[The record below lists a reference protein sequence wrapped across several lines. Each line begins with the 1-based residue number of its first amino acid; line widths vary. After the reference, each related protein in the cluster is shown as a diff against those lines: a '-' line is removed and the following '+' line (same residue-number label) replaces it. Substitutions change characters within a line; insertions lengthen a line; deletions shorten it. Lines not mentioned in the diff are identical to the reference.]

1 VIQDKNSQQ
10 TTVSTLN
17 SDLYEH
23 PTLYDALLP
32 AEAHVPYYL
41 DLARQAS
48 GDVLELACGTGQLT
62 APIAA
67 AGLPTAGL
75 DLSAPMLT
83 AARERAAAANVSV
96 EYVPGDMRNFDLGR
110 RFALIFI
117 ARNSLLHLHST
128 EDLLAAFAAVKRHTA
143 PGGIFAF
150 DIFNPNVRLLA
161 RPPEQRFP
169 VFEKETESFGKLSV
183 EETTDYDPATQVGR
197 SRWYISAPG
206 KPDAWVLPLDLRNIF
221 PQELPL
227 LLAAGGFHLKS
238 RMGDLYETPFHSNS
252 RSQVCL
258 CQAAV

>member
-1 VIQDKNSQQ
+1 V
-10 TTVSTLN
+10 N
-17 SDLYEH
+17 SDLYDN
-23 PTLYDALLP
+23 PALYDALLP
-32 AEAHVPYYL
+32 ATAHVSYYV

-62 APIAA
+62 VPIAG
-67 AGLPTAGL
+67 AGLPTTGL

-83 AARERAAAANVSV
+83 TAKQRAAAANVSV

-110 RFALIFI
+110 KFALIFI

-128 EDLLAAFAAVKRHTA
+128 EDLLAAFAAVRRHLT

-150 DIFNPNVRLLA
+150 DIFNPNVHLLA
-161 RPPEQRFP
+161 RPSDQRFP
-169 VFEKETESFGKLSV
+169 AFQKEAESFGKLSV

-197 SRWYISAPG
+197 SRWYVSAPG
-206 KPDAWVLPLDLRNIF
+206 NPDAWSLRLELRNIF

-238 RMGDLYETPFHSNS
+238 RMGDISATPFNS
-252 RSQVCL
+252 TSRLQVCL
-258 CQAAV
+258 CQATV